1 MLLAWAVL
9 AMWICGCLTWIVLL
23 VITLQLPQGSSSTS
37 CAAGKSHPWWD
48 FPAKA
53 LRSLQNT
60 RKARSR
66 GRWSQREGFQ
76 QREGSLDEKSPQRR
90 LQLSQL
96 HFLSSQQQLPVWLV
110 FAQLGNTRAGLAF
123 WYPETAFFGLLQLW
137 YIFCI
142 EDRGQRYTVWKP
154 LFLVCL
160 IFASS
165 KRGTALAF
173 GGRVRTLSQNAAN
186 YTSKLLLKFH
196 CLFWANS
203 AALLQSCQEG
213 HCWGFGWLCW
223 KNGITVS
230 YIHHLSSLLCPPPAH
245 HTPLPT
251 SLSTLWDCWVLES
264 KELCHDIFPEAKV
277 LAHAQMR
284 NSSDTLAAT

>member
-96 HFLSSQQQLPVWLV
+96 HFLSSQQQLPAWLV

-142 EDRGQRYTVWKP
+142 EDRGQRYTIWKP

-203 AALLQSCQEG
+203 AALLQSCQAG
-213 HCWGFGWLCW
+213 HCWGFGWTLLE
-223 KNGITVS
+223 KQGITVFYTS
-230 YIHHLSSLLCPPPAH
+230 PFLPAVPPTCSPHTTAHISQHTLGLLGVGKQGIVPWH
-245 HTPLPT
+245 V
-251 SLSTLWDCWVLES
+251 S
-264 KELCHDIFPEAKV
+264 
-277 LAHAQMR
+277 R
-284 NSSDTLAAT
+284 G